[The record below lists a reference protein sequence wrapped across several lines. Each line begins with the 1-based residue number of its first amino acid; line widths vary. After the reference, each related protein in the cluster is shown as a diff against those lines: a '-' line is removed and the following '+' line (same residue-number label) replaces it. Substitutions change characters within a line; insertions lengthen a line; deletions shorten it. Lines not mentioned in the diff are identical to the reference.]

1 MNKLLKIF
9 AIIILSSAVTQAQ
22 YGWQWANPSPTGNN
36 ISGIQFVN
44 NNTGFGVS
52 YCDLVK
58 TTNAGLN
65 WSLIYTNKNVNIN
78 SSYFI
83 NSQTGF
89 AVGLQGTIL
98 KTTNGGNIWSTQY
111 NGWENNTLFFASAL
125 SGWFTSFNGSTA
137 TILAT
142 TNGGVNWFAQFSNSS
157 YYFSM
162 DFISTL
168 TGWASG
174 YSIVRT
180 TNGGTNWI
188 TIPKPTG
195 EFWNV
200 DFLSRDTG
208 WIVGT
213 SGSIYKTINGGQNW
227 IAQSS
232 GTVDLLIDINM
243 LSLEEGYVTS
253 NHGLILKTTD
263 GGLNWISKTSGT
275 TFPINSVFFISP
287 STGFAASSIN
297 TILKTTDNGELW
309 TQYLQSPYNN
319 FNSVDFYN
327 KVTGWICGDGGFI
340 QNTTNSG
347 LNWSIKNSTTVNN
360 LYSISIAS
368 PSSIWM
374 SGDLGTIIHSSN
386 NGNNWFTQQSNTSQS
401 LSSVFFVNGT
411 TGWSSGKGGTILKT
425 TSTGATWTPQI
436 TNTDKNLNSIFFVN
450 ELTGFAAGGAPF
462 QQPIFVPEKQLI
474 MKTTNGGINWVSVLD
489 INDYELS
496 KIQFVSELTGWAINS
511 RLGRKFIKTTNGGI
525 SWANIDIPLG
535 IYSFHFL
542 NMDTGVI
549 CGEMGAVYKTTN
561 GGTIWIQ
568 QPTGTF
574 RDLNSIFLT
583 SDKNGYTAGAIGT
596 LLTTSSGG
604 NSPYILNSRQLIEG
618 FYDTNLNQ
626 MTGDSVSIYL
636 RNPTAPYQVIDSS
649 VKMIGSTGDGRF
661 TFLNANNS
669 VPYIISAK
677 HRNSIE
683 TWSSNIITF
692 AGNSG
697 SYDFTISSAQ
707 AYGYNMKLVG
717 TKWTFYSGDVNQD
730 GTVDASDQ
738 SEVDN
743 DVTNSVSGY
752 VQTDL
757 TGDDFVD
764 GSDLSIVENNAAASV
779 SVITP

>member
-142 TNGGVNWFAQFSNSS
+142 TNGGVNWFAQFSNNS

-253 NHGLILKTTD
+253 KSWVNIKNYRRGFKLDLKNKRYD
-263 GGLNWISKTSGT
+263 LSYKFS
-275 TFPINSVFFISP
+275 FFISP

-386 NGNNWFTQQSNTSQS
+386 NGKSEFN
-401 LSSVFFVNGT
+401 
-411 TGWSSGKGGTILKT
+411 
-425 TSTGATWTPQI
+425 
-436 TNTDKNLNSIFFVN
+436 FFVN

-462 QQPIFVPEKQLI
+462 QQPIFVQEKQLI